1 MSARFPKT
9 ARAAM
14 IAAVALVSIAAGSG
28 CLGPDK
34 VVIDPSHDARMLM
47 MTGDYEAA
55 IATLDD
61 VIRENPGDAEAY
73 AERGQA
79 HVEQGDLDGAI
90 ADFGAS
96 IRLEPGATTYLSR
109 ALAYQQKGELD
120 RAITDCTAALDRNP
134 DYASALRTRAD
145 LYSQQAKPD
154 QAAAD
159 MAALEGLDKKV
170 R

>member
-14 IAAVALVSIAAGSG
+14 IAAGTLISMVAGSG

-34 VVIDPSHDARMLM
+34 VVIDPGHEARTLM
-47 MTGDYEAA
+47 MAGQYDEAV
-55 IATLDD
+55 ATLDD
-61 VIRENPGDAEAY
+61 VIRENPEDAAAY

-79 HVEQGDLDGAI
+79 HVEQGDLDRAI
-90 ADFGAS
+90 ADFDES

-120 RAITDCTAALDRNP
+120 PAIADCTAALRRNP
-134 DYASALRTRAD
+134 DYASAYRTRAD
-145 LYSQQAKPD
+145 LYTQQGHPD

-159 MAALEGLDKKV
+159 MAMLEGLDKKV